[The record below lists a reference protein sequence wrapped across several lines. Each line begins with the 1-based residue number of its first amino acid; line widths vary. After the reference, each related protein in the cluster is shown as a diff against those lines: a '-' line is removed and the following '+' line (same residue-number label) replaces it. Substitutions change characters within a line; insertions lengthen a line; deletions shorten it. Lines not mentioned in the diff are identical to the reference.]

1 MICILFWA
9 KNKDGY
15 VGAASDIS
23 ISVLPNLLGFTVGA
37 LAIVLAFSSAS
48 IFETIA
54 QKGEPKSFFMSLTAN
69 LVHFIAVQ
77 VIALMF
83 GIVAKITGIRWLDD
97 AALFFLIYAVL
108 VIFSAATQLFETA
121 RIYNMKASVPKDEE
135 AEDDPSITPL

>member
-1 MICILFWA
+1 MFWA

-15 VGAASDIS
+15 IGAASDIS

-48 IFETIA
+48 IFKTIA
-54 QKGEPKSFFMSLTAN
+54 QEGEPKSFFMSLTAN

-77 VIALMF
+77 VVALMV

-97 AALFFLIYAVL
+97 IALFCLIYAVL

-121 RIYNMKASVPKDEE
+121 RIYNMKASVPEHEE
-135 AEDDPSITPL
+135 AEDDTSITPL